1 MSDCLLVTQWAAED
15 ENDVLSNIGRW
26 SMFLNVHMLNTLK
39 KVVFASL
46 FASSKLF
53 KTSKE

>member
-15 ENDVLSNIGRW
+15 ENDVLSNIGKW

-39 KVVFASL
+39 KVMFASL